1 MVLLERAALSS
12 TRAVLGS
19 WQRPFYQNP
28 KQLKDI
34 ELSHV
39 ACPHCGNTGLVDPN
53 ISHCPSCGKYGL
65 SLIDDQPSTKI

>member
-1 MVLLERAALSS
+1 MILLERAALSS

-39 ACPHCGNTGLVDPN
+39 KCPHCGNTGLVDPD
-53 ISHCPSCGKYGL
+53 ISYCPSCDKHGL
-65 SLIDDQPSTKI
+65 RLIGDQSSQP